1 MTIKEKPTVI
11 GSECRFVVHIPK
23 NDKLGTEDTHLIKE
37 QVHLSDG
44 TVRPNV
50 KKITNF
56 IRTFSITAPH
66 ARNHFQKKEWEH
78 KDNLV
83 VVECTESDLRASVA
97 RSLDKSWS
105 KDSLRELCAS
115 PYIYGTEISSSAII
129 KGLELNKNKHV
140 ISTPYT
146 VASLDIET
154 DVVRGN
160 GDPILITVCFKDQV
174 KTFGTKMYFEGIADP
189 IEEYHRLAE
198 HYLGEY
204 KKPFPVDPTQP
215 APKGVIYP
223 HGFNFNLEILDTPVD
238 ILKAAIDQLHK
249 WMPDFVAIWN
259 INYDIPL
266 MNKTFLK
273 YGMDLSEMWCDK
285 RIPVRI
291 CRYKEGQTKKVT
303 SSGKVKPINPAM
315 QWHTFYLSATF
326 YPICQMSSYR
336 YIRIAKPEE
345 VSYKLGDVLDRT
357 LNRNKLNFA
366 EADGYTELRWH
377 AFMQTKKRMM
387 YVIYNNWDAMSQLVL
402 DFKTKDLS
410 MAIGLNSFVTDF
422 SRFNSQPRK
431 IADAF
436 QDYCDP
442 LGYVV
447 ASVGPVTQV
456 DEDDSTSTDDDFDD
470 DETENFSSKN
480 PYLDDNFEETLGLA
494 GWILTLKS
502 THQVLGLKLIID
514 CPNLQ
519 TGFRAYVF
527 DSDAV
532 GAYPTA
538 TEVMNVSKDTN
549 ICEIIG
555 IDDIQLDVFKAQ
567 NMNLLCGPVN
577 SIEYCTN
584 VFRMPKP
591 EELLNYI

>member
-1 MTIKEKPTVI
+1 MTNKQKPTVI

-44 TVRPNV
+44 TIRPNV
-50 KKITNF
+50 KLVRNF
-56 IRTFSITAPH
+56 PRTFSITAPH
-66 ARNHFQKKEWEH
+66 ARNHYQKKEWEH
-78 KDNLV
+78 QDNLITIQ
-83 VVECTESDLRASVA
+83 CTESDLRSSVA
-97 RSLDKSWS
+97 RALEKSWS

-129 KGLELNKNKHV
+129 KGLELKKYPNIV
-140 ISTPYT
+140 RSPYT

-154 DVVRGN
+154 DVVRGTE
-160 GDPILITVCFKDQV
+160 DPVLITVCFKDQV
-174 KTFGTKMYFEGIADP
+174 KTFGTKMYFEGMIDP
-189 IEEYHRLAE
+189 IAEYHRLAQ

-204 KKPFPVDPTQP
+204 TKPFPVDPTSP
-215 APKGVIYP
+215 DGVIYP
-223 HGFNFNLEILDTPVD
+223 FGFNFSLEILDTPVD

-259 INYDIPL
+259 INFDIPK
-266 MNKTFLK
+266 MNNTFLK
-273 YGMDLSEMWCDK
+273 YGMDLSDMWCDK

-326 YPICQMSSYR
+326 YLICQMSTYR
-336 YIRIAKPEE
+336 YTRIAKPEE
-345 VSYKLGDVLDRT
+345 ASYKLGDTLDRN
-357 LNRNKLNFA
+357 LNRNKLDFE
-366 EADGYTELRWH
+366 EAKGYTELRWH
-377 AFMQTKKRMM
+377 AFMQTKYRMM

-442 LGYVV
+442 LKYVV

-456 DEDDSTSTDDDFDD
+456 AEADTATDDDFED
-470 DETENFSSKN
+470 DESENFSSKN

-502 THQVLGLKLIID
+502 THQILGLKLVVD

-549 ICEIIG
+549 ICELIG
-555 IDDIQLDVFKAQ
+555 IDDIQLDVFKMQ

-584 VFRMPKP
+584 IFRMPKP